1 MPKNPGDDAL
11 YQLLSQSSTI
21 AVVGLSPKPHR
32 DSHRVAKYLQE
43 KGYKI
48 IPVHPGAQEVLG
60 EKAYPQ
66 LSLVPGRVDIVNVF
80 RKSSEIPPVMEAA
93 ITKKPRAVWL
103 QLGIENQEAEAM
115 AVKNDIMVVKDLCLM
130 VEHQRLMSRCSSVAE
145 PHGQ

>member
-11 YQLLSQSSTI
+11 YQLLSQSSII

>member
-11 YQLLSQSSTI
+11 YRLLDQSTTI

-60 EKAYPQ
+60 EKAYPN
-66 LSLVPGRVDIVNVF
+66 LSQVPGNIDIVNVF
-80 RKSSEIPPVMEAA
+80 RKSSDIPPVMEAA

-103 QLGIENQEAEAM
+103 QLGIENQEAAAM
-115 AVKNDIMVVKDLCLM
+115 AKENNIMMVMNLCLM
-130 VEHQRLMSRCSSVAE
+130 VEHQRLMSSCSSLAE
-145 PHGQ
+145 PHGK